1 MDVATLLQGYRDAVT
16 VRRIYGDLEA
26 GDRPRSTRA
35 VRLPDWARARLPPVD
50 LETHWTERDSQ
61 LFALLAT
68 VVVAVAPMRFRV
80 RPMRLV
86 DEGDEVLRPQSGR
99 VRSPMS

>member
-1 MDVATLLQGYRDAVT
+1 
-16 VRRIYGDLEA
+16 
-26 GDRPRSTRA
+26 
-35 VRLPDWARARLPPVD
+35 
-50 LETHWTERDSQ
+50 
-61 LFALLAT
+61 LLAT